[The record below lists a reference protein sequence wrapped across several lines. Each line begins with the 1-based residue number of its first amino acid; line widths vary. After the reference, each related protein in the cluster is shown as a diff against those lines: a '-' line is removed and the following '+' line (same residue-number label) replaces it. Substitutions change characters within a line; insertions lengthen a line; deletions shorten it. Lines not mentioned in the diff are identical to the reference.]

1 MKALP
6 QLKYQGTY
14 SEKKKQNKQQQQQ
27 QNKKKQKKNKKN
39 THDKILAHS
48 TDQKTTFT
56 YSCFRNILWVTF

>member
-14 SEKKKQNKQQQQQ
+14 SEKKKTNNNNNSKT
-27 QNKKKQKKNKKN
+27 KKKQKKNKKN